1 LVGEITLNC
10 SVCGRELKED
20 SIFCDMCS
28 NPVEKTTK
36 NQDKKIS
43 FNHQALFLGIFFSII
58 ITAVVSVFTKTLGL
72 PILFGGLFLPFL
84 FSIKKNKK
92 V

>member
-1 LVGEITLNC
+1 MVGEITLNC
-10 SVCGRELKED
+10 PVCGRELKED

-28 NPVEKTTK
+28 QPVEKITEK
-36 NQDKKIS
+36 QEKIS
-43 FNHQALFLGIFFSII
+43 FNHQVLFLGIFFSII

-72 PILFGGLFLPFL
+72 PVLFGGLFLPFL